1 MAVPGGTPGESE
13 YCWGPGM
20 FPNPHVDYDPNGAV
34 TGFGG
39 RAPHITDKDVTAG
52 GGTLHDQLRQLVAYR
67 RLNSATT
74 GENIDAGGGSDFA
87 GNPDRFGP
95 NPPLVQTPPD
105 TIYPPLDLEPVAEF
119 ERRW

>member
-1 MAVPGGTPGESE
+1 MAVPGQTPGESE

-20 FPNPHVDYDPNGAV
+20 FPNPQVDYERGVVGA
-34 TGFGG
+34 
-39 RAPHITDKDVTAG
+39 RAPHATDKDVLAG
-52 GGTLHDQLRQLVAYR
+52 GGTSHDQLRQLAAYK
-67 RLNSATT
+67 RLNSAAT
-74 GENIDAGGGSDFA
+74 GEDIDEMFTSA

-105 TIYPPLDLEPVAEF
+105 TVWPDPDLEPVAEF